1 MAHCRPGNTAINSGI
16 MQRSQLVAEIRR
28 KKSVLCVGLDTD
40 PERIPPVFQSE
51 PDPVLA
57 FNRTVIEATA
67 DLAVAYKINTA
78 FYEAQGSA
86 GWETMRRTLDFIP
99 PGIFTIADAKRGDIG
114 NTADQYARA
123 FFHQLSFDSLTLS
136 PYMGED
142 SIRPF
147 LVHEGRWAIAL
158 GLTSNPGSADFQQ
171 LDCGGKPLYRIVM
184 ERLAEWGSPQQL
196 MFVVGATQGDQL
208 RMIREWFPEHFF
220 LIPGVGAQGA
230 TVKEVC
236 LQAMNEEAGI
246 LINVSRGIL
255 YGGEG
260 DDPSSRIRQA
270 ALGFHE
276 DMAAFFS

>member
-1 MAHCRPGNTAINSGI
+1 